1 MTKRAT
7 AAIELLLIFPA
18 TLFMATL
25 FERSLQPLEYEPA
38 HTARRIVMWYAH
50 RPRIGLWLLLIA
62 LPFAVLITG
71 CGTLLRSWR
80 HEVVL
85 HQATRQLLAA
95 IRANLPTLL
104 VAGATFV
111 ARGILAIVVLHLLS
125 DTYLRRDTGV
135 SKPGSETFQ

>member
-1 MTKRAT
+1 M
-7 AAIELLLIFPA
+7 
-18 TLFMATL
+18 
-25 FERSLQPLEYEPA
+25 
-38 HTARRIVMWYAH
+38 
-50 RPRIGLWLLLIA
+50 LIA

-71 CGTLLRSWR
+71 CRTLLRSWR

-111 ARGILAIVVLHLLS
+111 ARGIVVLHLLS
-125 DTYLRRDTGV
+125 DTCLKRDTGV

>member
-1 MTKRAT
+1 
-7 AAIELLLIFPA
+7 
-18 TLFMATL
+18 
-25 FERSLQPLEYEPA
+25 
-38 HTARRIVMWYAH
+38 
-50 RPRIGLWLLLIA
+50 LLIA

-71 CGTLLRSWR
+71 CRTLLRSWR